1 MIDGKEL
8 FGAVRD
14 KGCIVMAANTR
25 MTLVT
30 EGIFRAAKDADSVV
44 MVELAKSESN
54 LSGGY
59 TGLTPAEL
67 AKRSK
72 EAAEAV
78 GFDAWSL
85 HADHLTVKKGTPEE
99 IADTKKLIKA
109 QIDAGFNS
117 FAIDASFLF
126 DESGAAPAEQLARNV
141 EVTTELVNYIKDN
154 YNGDS
159 FGLEVEVGEIG
170 KKSDAGLVV
179 TTPEEATAFISA
191 LNKNDIFPDALAI
204 ANGSTHGNIYDSEG
218 RLMEQVSID
227 IPQTVAVAKALAA
240 MGSGTRI
247 AQHGITGTPRELIY
261 EKFPHGDIIK
271 GNVGTFWQNVCFD
284 AFEELEPE
292 LYKKI
297 RDWTLENYREKM
309 PGKGDEEVFGKMG
322 KKAVK
327 EFFGEIYA
335 VGDEARERIDSV
347 SYKEALGFF
356 KAFRS
361 EGSASF
367 LK

>member
-1 MIDGKEL
+1 MIEGKDL

-25 MTLVT
+25 ITLVT

-59 TGLTPAEL
+59 TGLTPTEL

-72 EAAEAV
+72 EAAEVV

-85 HADHLTVKKGTPEE
+85 HADHLTVKTGSAEE
-99 IADTKKLIKA
+99 LVDTKKLIKA
-109 QIDAGFNS
+109 QIGAGFNS

-126 DESGAAPAEQLARNV
+126 DGNASAPAEQLARNV
-141 EVTTELVNYIKDN
+141 EVTTELANYIKDN

-179 TTPEEATAFISA
+179 TTPEEAVAFISA

-204 ANGSTHGNIYDSEG
+204 ANGSTHGNIYGADG
-218 RLMEQVSID
+218 NLVEQVSID
-227 IPQTVAVAKALAA
+227 IPQTVAVAKALAG

-247 AQHGITGTPRELIY
+247 AQHGITGTPRELIF

-284 AFEELEPE
+284 AFEELEPD
-292 LYKKI
+292 LYGKI
-297 RDWTLENYREKM
+297 LGWTLDAYRDKM
-309 PGKGDEEVFGKMG
+309 PGKKDNEVFGKMG
-322 KKAVK
+322 KKAVVQ
-327 EFFGEIYA
+327 FFDEIYGI
-335 VGDEARERIDSV
+335 GDKAKERIDSV
-347 SYKEALGFF
+347 SYNEALGFF
-356 KAFRS
+356 KAFKS